1 MKRFVAVALCATGL
15 GSMGAQADDGALFAQ
30 YCSLCHQTG
39 AVGLPGQ
46 YPRLAGRLAKIGTAR
61 AGRTYLIDVLTFG
74 MSGQINVDGQP
85 LFGLM
90 PPFAQ
95 VGDDAVAGIL
105 SYVQTLGD
113 SSAKAPAAFTAA
125 EVTAR
130 RNQTAGKSIDVHAE
144 RQALDQALLQ

>member
-1 MKRFVAVALCATGL
+1 
-15 GSMGAQADDGALFAQ
+15 
-30 YCSLCHQTG
+30 
-39 AVGLPGQ
+39 
-46 YPRLAGRLAKIGTAR
+46 
-61 AGRTYLIDVLTFG
+61 
-74 MSGQINVDGQP
+74 MSGQISVDGQP

-95 VGDDAVAGIL
+95 VADDAVAGIL

-130 RNQTAGKSIDVHAE
+130 RNQTAGKAIDVHAE